1 MFFNL
6 TTKTIMKKII
16 LTSLLFSLT
25 TLVNATISTITLTAN
40 TISENQIINSVV
52 GAVSG
57 DGSGTTYIVQDA
69 GNTYFQF
76 EVGSQG
82 GNPNSNNNFI
92 VQDTDGNNHTIATV
106 DFLVSGA
113 TTNPASVLAAAINT
127 YNAANNSGFSATS
140 DNYNADSG
148 QVTLTAFPATL
159 EGATIVGFNTVG
171 NFAITVTSTN
181 LTITTPTSDFFLIDA
196 TILESKVVFNYEEKA
211 SYTIVIR
218 ATDEDGSYSKDF
230 TIDIINLADSPTDI
244 TSDPEPLSI
253 QENNSIG
260 DIIGTFSTVDGNGG
274 NHTYTLTGANNNLF
288 SIDNNGVLTADV
300 VFDYEEQQ
308 SYIVTIKT
316 DDGTPFHT
324 YSENFTIGITDDPT
338 DYSLTLSP
346 QIVAE
351 HNAIGTTVGILATTG
366 GTEPYSYTVS
376 NATNPNKT
384 FTFTVGEE
392 DTDGAADNEFIFR
405 TTDGNETDILI
416 ENFFY
421 FAQLTDSP
429 NHPANKLV
437 TAINFDNNF
446 HNTGFAATST
456 VTTTST
462 GTVTLTDWPDSYD
475 GATLLGFSNKNIDHI
490 TISEANGAGLTLP
503 NYLPF
508 SIKDGKLITT
518 AVLDKATRNPYIITI
533 NSTDSSSPPVTISRD
548 FTIIVA
554 DGPSGTVTEI
564 TISKDTI
571 TKKATDGATV
581 GLLETNANDTRRV
594 YVLESNT
601 ATFSISGDRLTA
613 NNPMSLNEG
622 ATYDVYV
629 STLSGDNTIFTQSLT
644 ITVTNE
650 TAFSLDVD
658 GNGTFTASN
667 DGLVIFKY
675 LLNSNAN
682 NLHTTVAN
690 NALETRN
697 STAELKTYLDEAES
711 ILDVDGNETLTASN
725 DGLVIFKYLLN
736 SNANNLHTTISNN
749 ALDNRN
755 STSELKAYLD
765 LYSE

>member
-1 MFFNL
+1 
-6 TTKTIMKKII
+6 MKKII

-25 TLVNATISTITLTAN
+25 TLVNATISDINLTAN
-40 TISENQIINSVV
+40 SIDENRATATGTIIGI
-52 GAVSG
+52 ASG
-57 DGSGTTYIVQDA
+57 DGSGTHTYLVQDA
-69 GNTYFQF
+69 GNIYFQF

-82 GNPNSNNNFI
+82 GVPNPNNNFI
-92 VQDTDGNNHTIATV
+92 VQDAGGNNHTIATV
-106 DFLVSGA
+106 DFLVTGA
-113 TTNPASVLAAAINT
+113 TTNPASVLANAINT
-127 YNAANNSGFSATS
+127 YNAANGSGVSATFV
-140 DNYNADSG
+140 DYIGGNSG
-148 QVTLTAFPATL
+148 QVTLTAWPADL
-159 EGATIVGFNTVG
+159 EGATIVGFNTG
-171 NFAITVTSTN
+171 SNFAITVTSTGN
-181 LTITTPTSDFFLIDA
+181 DKIIITPTSDFFSIDA
-196 TILESKVVFNYEEKA
+196 TTGVLESKVVFNYEEK
-211 SYTIVIR
+211 SIYDIVIR
-218 ATDEDGSYSKDF
+218 ATDNDGSYSKDF
-230 TIDIINLADSPTDI
+230 AIEIINLADTPTDI
-244 TSDPEPLSI
+244 TSDPEILSI

-260 DIIGTFSTVDGNGG
+260 DIIGTFSTDDDG

-300 VFDYEEQQ
+300 VFDYEGQKQ
-308 SYIVTIKT
+308 SYTVTINT
-316 DDGTPFHT
+316 DDGTPFHAV
-324 YSENFTIGITDDPT
+324 YSENFTIAIIDDPT

-475 GATLLGFSNKNIDHI
+475 GATLLGFSNKNIDYI

-503 NYLPF
+503 NYAPF

-518 AVLDKATRNPYIITI
+518 AVLDKATRNPYEITI
-533 NSTDSSSPPVTISRD
+533 KSTDSSSPPVTTSKD
-548 FTIIVA
+548 FTITVA
-554 DGPSGTVTEI
+554 DGPSGNVTEI
-564 TISKDTI
+564 TISKNTI
-571 TKKATDGATV
+571 TKKAADGATV
-581 GLLETNANDTRRV
+581 GLLETNATDTRRV
-594 YVLESNT
+594 YVLENNT
-601 ATFSISGDRLTA
+601 ATFSISNNKLTA
-613 NNPMSLNEG
+613 NNPGSLTVS